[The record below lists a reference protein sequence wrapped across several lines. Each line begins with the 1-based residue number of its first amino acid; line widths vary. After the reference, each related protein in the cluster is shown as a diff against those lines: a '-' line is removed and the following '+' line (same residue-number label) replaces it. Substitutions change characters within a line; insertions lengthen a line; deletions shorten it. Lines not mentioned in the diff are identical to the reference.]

1 MRTRLF
7 ALALALAACASAA
20 KPATEAS
27 APADPCAPAY
37 ASYEQRW
44 RTARTGEL
52 VEIGFDAAT
61 ALDMVTTE
69 VATLPT
75 RDDLVK
81 LRTQYTAVAL
91 FLPDAPWPLALDAAE
106 VAITACGEAAHKP

>member
-1 MRTRLF
+1 MR
-7 ALALALAACASAA
+7 ALVLLAACAQA
-20 KPATEAS
+20 KPVE
-27 APADPCAPAY
+27 APAPDPCRPAY
-37 ASYEQRW
+37 ARYEQQW
-44 RTARTGEL
+44 RAARSGEL
-52 VEIGFDAAT
+52 AEIGFDAHT
-61 ALDMVTTE
+61 VDEMVTTE